1 MTDSKVYACS
11 DTDLGK
17 VLFHYVMLC
26 DKDLSS
32 KSYRVF
38 LRIAGLLYIFL
49 SFLVPVDEKVHKTTF
64 ERRHKIAN
72 SEETAFGTAIFF
84 GF

>member
-1 MTDSKVYACS
+1 M
-11 DTDLGK
+11 
-17 VLFHYVMLC
+17 FC

-64 ERRHKIAN
+64 EI
-72 SEETAFGTAIFF
+72 EEAAFGTAIFF